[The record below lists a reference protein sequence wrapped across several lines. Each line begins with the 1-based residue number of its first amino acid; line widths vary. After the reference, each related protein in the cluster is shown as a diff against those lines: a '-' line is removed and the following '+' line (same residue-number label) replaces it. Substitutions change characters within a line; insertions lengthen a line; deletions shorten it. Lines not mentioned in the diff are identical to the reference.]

1 MSVSSESIEI
11 AVNGQ
16 SISGTILTPGAKIP
30 GILFVHGWGGSQQRD
45 LARAKNITGL
55 GCVCLTFDL
64 RGHERT
70 HEMRAKVSREQSL
83 EDLLAAYDRLVSH
96 PAVDSDAIAVIGS
109 SYGGYLATILS
120 SMRPVKWLALR
131 VPALYWDADWEMPKQ
146 ELDRDKLA
154 HYRRSAVT
162 AADNR
167 ALAACPTRFA
177 LKLDSDDAA
186 LPSLTA
192 AYAVHLATE
201 PAPDVLGCQFTAF
214 GDGHY
219 TTRHP
224 GRVTRHYVVHSPGY
238 WFVNHTGVLLNR
250 DSVLASGGYRT
261 LRGLPEDYDL
271 WIRMMRAGFTRF
283 ANLGDSLV
291 AYRDSANAL
300 HRNFRRGLGRFRLM
314 GLKAAA
320 RLLPPF

>member
-11 AVNGQ
+11 AVDGQ

-70 HEMRAKVSREQSL
+70 HEMRSKVSREQSL
-83 EDLLAAYDRLVSH
+83 ADLLAAYDRLVSH
-96 PAVDSDAIAVIGS
+96 PAVDRDAIAVIGS

-131 VPALYWDADWEMPKQ
+131 VPALYWDADWDMPKQ

-167 ALAACPTRFA
+167 ALAACKEFHGDV
-177 LKLDSDDAA
+177 LLIESEQDDYVPHATLMSYRGA
-186 LPSLTA
+186 FELAHSLT
-192 AYAVHLATE
+192 YRLV
-201 PAPDVLGCQFTAF
+201 
-214 GDGHY
+214 DGADHAL
-219 TTRHP
+219 
-224 GRVTRHYVVHSPGY
+224 S
-238 WFVNHTGVLLNR
+238 
-250 DSVLASGGYRT
+250 S
-261 LRGLPEDYDL
+261 DL
-271 WIRMMRAGFTRF
+271 SQSIYSSMLSNWISEMVIG
-283 ANLGDSLV
+283 
-291 AYRDSANAL
+291 
-300 HRNFRRGLGRFRLM
+300 
-314 GLKAAA
+314 A
-320 RLLPPF
+320 RLVDFPHHSAKYS

>member
-11 AVNGQ
+11 AVDGQ

-70 HEMRAKVSREQSL
+70 HEMRGKVSREQSL
-83 EDLLAAYDRLVSH
+83 TDLLAAYDRLVSH
-96 PAVDSDAIAVIGS
+96 PAVDNEAIAVIGS

-131 VPALYWDADWEMPKQ
+131 LPALYWDADWQMPKQ

-167 ALAACPTRFA
+167 ALAACKEFQGDV
-177 LKLDSDDAA
+177 LLIESEQDDYVPHATLMSYRGA
-186 LPSLTA
+186 FELAHSLT
-192 AYAVHLATE
+192 YRLV
-201 PAPDVLGCQFTAF
+201 
-214 GDGHY
+214 DGADHAL
-219 TTRHP
+219 
-224 GRVTRHYVVHSPGY
+224 S
-238 WFVNHTGVLLNR
+238 
-250 DSVLASGGYRT
+250 S
-261 LRGLPEDYDL
+261 DL
-271 WIRMMRAGFTRF
+271 SQSIYSSMLTNWISEMVIG
-283 ANLGDSLV
+283 
-291 AYRDSANAL
+291 
-300 HRNFRRGLGRFRLM
+300 
-314 GLKAAA
+314 A
-320 RLLPPF
+320 RLVDYPHHSAKYS

>member
-11 AVNGQ
+11 AVDGQ

-70 HEMRAKVSREQSL
+70 HELRAKVSREQSL
-83 EDLLAAYDRLVSH
+83 DDLLAAYDRLVSH

-167 ALAACPTRFA
+167 ALAACKEFHGDV
-177 LKLDSDDAA
+177 LLIESEQDDYVPHATLMSYRSA
-186 LPSLTA
+186 FEQAHSLT
-192 AYAVHLATE
+192 YRLV
-201 PAPDVLGCQFTAF
+201 
-214 GDGHY
+214 DGADHAL
-219 TTRHP
+219 
-224 GRVTRHYVVHSPGY
+224 S
-238 WFVNHTGVLLNR
+238 
-250 DSVLASGGYRT
+250 S
-261 LRGLPEDYDL
+261 DL
-271 WIRMMRAGFTRF
+271 SQSLYSSMLTNWISEMVIG
-283 ANLGDSLV
+283 
-291 AYRDSANAL
+291 
-300 HRNFRRGLGRFRLM
+300 
-314 GLKAAA
+314 A
-320 RLLPPF
+320 RLVDYPHHSSKYS

>member
-11 AVNGQ
+11 AVDGQ

-70 HEMRAKVSREQSL
+70 HEMRGKVSREQSL
-83 EDLLAAYDRLVSH
+83 ADLLAAYDRLASH
-96 PAVDSDAIAVIGS
+96 PAVDGDAIAVIGS

-167 ALAACPTRFA
+167 ALAACKEFHGDV
-177 LKLDSDDAA
+177 LLIESEQDDYVPHATLMSYRGA
-186 LPSLTA
+186 FELAHSLT
-192 AYAVHLATE
+192 YRLV
-201 PAPDVLGCQFTAF
+201 
-214 GDGHY
+214 DGADHAL
-219 TTRHP
+219 
-224 GRVTRHYVVHSPGY
+224 S
-238 WFVNHTGVLLNR
+238 
-250 DSVLASGGYRT
+250 S
-261 LRGLPEDYDL
+261 DL
-271 WIRMMRAGFTRF
+271 SQSLYSSMLTNWISEMVIG
-283 ANLGDSLV
+283 
-291 AYRDSANAL
+291 
-300 HRNFRRGLGRFRLM
+300 
-314 GLKAAA
+314 A
-320 RLLPPF
+320 RLVDYPHHSAKYS

>member
-11 AVNGQ
+11 AVDGQ

-70 HEMRAKVSREQSL
+70 HEMRGKVSREQSL
-83 EDLLAAYDRLVSH
+83 ADLLAAYDRLVSH
-96 PAVDSDAIAVIGS
+96 PAVDSEAIAVIGS

-131 VPALYWDADWEMPKQ
+131 VPALYWDADWQMPKQ

-167 ALAACPTRFA
+167 ALAACKEFQGDV
-177 LKLDSDDAA
+177 LLIESEQDDYVPHATLMSYRGA
-186 LPSLTA
+186 FELAHSLT
-192 AYAVHLATE
+192 YRLV
-201 PAPDVLGCQFTAF
+201 
-214 GDGHY
+214 DGADHAL
-219 TTRHP
+219 
-224 GRVTRHYVVHSPGY
+224 S
-238 WFVNHTGVLLNR
+238 
-250 DSVLASGGYRT
+250 S
-261 LRGLPEDYDL
+261 DL
-271 WIRMMRAGFTRF
+271 SQSIYSSMLTNWISEMVIG
-283 ANLGDSLV
+283 
-291 AYRDSANAL
+291 
-300 HRNFRRGLGRFRLM
+300 
-314 GLKAAA
+314 A
-320 RLLPPF
+320 RLVDYPHHSAKYS